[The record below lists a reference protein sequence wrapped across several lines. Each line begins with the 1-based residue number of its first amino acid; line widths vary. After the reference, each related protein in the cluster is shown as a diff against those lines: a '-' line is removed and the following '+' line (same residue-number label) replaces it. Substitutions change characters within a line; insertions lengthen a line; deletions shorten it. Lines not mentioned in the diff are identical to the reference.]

1 MPRFI
6 SAPHSRA
13 PLNCTLE
20 MFLYLCTY
28 QQVSADF
35 IDLLYSFGVA
45 SPLGSNDFHHTRF
58 IWEYTR
64 ESSPLPYSIPEL
76 GRSGVEMIVGYK
88 LCGMEE
94 SDFDQKWTMRQ
105 TAVYHSLDIS
115 NGKSFWVTVKAN
127 GLIRNRIAEASSS
140 SSGPLSI
147 VPSDLQSSLRNAL
160 ATHLIMLQWCTDG
173 WRWYVSHLEKDS
185 REILVK
191 TTAAP
196 FLSRTETLDPSP
208 ILVKALSLG
217 RSESLAVGGLRQAST
232 FSHGNGD
239 ASPIKTCTSEFPQ
252 GKPPP
257 PGLVASGLVSV
268 PLTQEPETIDQG
280 REEQLDQTTK
290 RLQVLQDFSPKD
302 LQNLNFTSSKLREAK
317 MVMSMNINI
326 LKELREHYWNLLE
339 TASVPSTIAEPRGS
353 DMDSFQRRVKL
364 FERCL
369 ESECLRADTLMGQLE
384 DGKTLVSKGPTKLPL
399 LLALI

>member
-1 MPRFI
+1 
-6 SAPHSRA
+6 
-13 PLNCTLE
+13 
-20 MFLYLCTY
+20 
-28 QQVSADF
+28 
-35 IDLLYSFGVA
+35 
-45 SPLGSNDFHHTRF
+45 
-58 IWEYTR
+58 
-64 ESSPLPYSIPEL
+64 
-76 GRSGVEMIVGYK
+76 
-88 LCGMEE
+88 
-94 SDFDQKWTMRQ
+94 MRQ

-173 WRWYVSHLEKDS
+173 WRC
-185 REILVK
+185 
-191 TTAAP
+191 
-196 FLSRTETLDPSP
+196 
-208 ILVKALSLG
+208 
-217 RSESLAVGGLRQAST
+217 
-232 FSHGNGD
+232 HGNGD

-257 PGLVASGLVSV
+257 SGLVASGLVSV

-290 RLQVLQDFSPKD
+290 RLQVLQDFSLKD

-384 DGKTLVSKGPTKLPL
+384 DGKNLYDMLLQAQKTEIEKLFAMNSHDSSQRMELSSKRMENVTASMHDIAKTTERDTSSMHIITLFTLIFLPGTFL
-399 LLALI
+399 GYTDIRGGRRGE